1 MLEMLRLSVEI
12 LLLRMQWVAQPLT
25 ESKYRTGQLVVGTLK
40 SVVAVAEY
48 KGGGA
53 VTEQI
58 VLWSTLSEC
67 GLKSKRD
74 RDQNENKNYS
84 RSLSL
89 VL

>member
-48 KGGGA
+48 EGE
-53 VTEQI
+53 EQ
-58 VLWSTLSEC
+58 
-67 GLKSKRD
+67 
-74 RDQNENKNYS
+74 
-84 RSLSL
+84 
-89 VL
+89 